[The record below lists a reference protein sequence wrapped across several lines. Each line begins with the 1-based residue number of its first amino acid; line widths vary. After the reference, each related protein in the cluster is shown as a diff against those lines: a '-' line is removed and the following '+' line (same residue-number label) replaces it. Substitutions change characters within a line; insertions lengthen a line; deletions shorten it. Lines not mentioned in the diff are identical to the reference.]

1 MYVSTNRL
9 GTAEYMAP
17 EISLCD
23 AEMRDRAQRE
33 KVSLYGKEVDCWA
46 IGILAYECL
55 FKTMPW
61 ELEGISKKDW
71 LTRICAQGVN
81 FNPSVSKGGEPRR
94 RSRRVISPEAKDFIS
109 SCLALD
115 PASRLTARQM
125 LWHPWITRGIV
136 EAGTEHTRGAFATSA
151 ANAAGGN
158 ETARAAAASDTSG
171 QRQQPT
177 LPFRAATLDVRSSSS
192 RFAGGH
198 TAQHGELVNGSIGEA
213 EIPPIRSAS
222 FNVRGSSSRFPGGHT
237 ARLGELVNGSIGE
250 AESLEARGNKT
261 ARTGVPTSMPI
272 MSRMIRSISS
282 ILRGSG
288 ARSRGAPTGD
298 PPSRS

>member
-1 MYVSTNRL
+1 
-9 GTAEYMAP
+9 MAP
-17 EISLCD
+17 EICVCD
-23 AEMRDRAQRE
+23 SEARARARRE
-33 KVSLYGKEVDCWA
+33 NVSLYGKEVDCWA
-46 IGILAYECL
+46 IGVVAYECL
-55 FKTMPW
+55 FRCTPW
-61 ELEGISKKDW
+61 RLESDASHEDW
-71 LTRICAQGVN
+71 VRCIRAQGVN
-81 FNPSVSKGGEPRR
+81 FDPSVRNEGGEPRR

-109 SCLALD
+109 SCLAFD
-115 PASRLTARQM
+115 PASRLTAQQM